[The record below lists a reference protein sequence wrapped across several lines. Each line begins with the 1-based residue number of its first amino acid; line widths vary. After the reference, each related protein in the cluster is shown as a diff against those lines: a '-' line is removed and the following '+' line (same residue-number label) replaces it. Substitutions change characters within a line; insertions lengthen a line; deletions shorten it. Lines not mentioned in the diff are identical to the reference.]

1 MTKKLMLFTPGPVMT
16 SKSLKLALGHPDMP
30 HRRPCFEEIIIRVR
44 ENLHKLYGA
53 NEEYGIAVIS
63 GSGTAANETALSS
76 IIRDTDE
83 VLLLK
88 NGIFGDR
95 LDDILTCYRYKIH
108 RIESH
113 WGKPIDLIQVE
124 EALQENPKIRWTC
137 IVYHETSTGM
147 INPVKKMGEL
157 VTKYNRRLFVDCVS
171 AIGGEPI
178 NVVQQKIDVCTGSGN
193 KAIAGTTGIS
203 FVCAKRLAVPK
214 LEVEVPRRNIYLNLQ
229 NHLKWADEL
238 NQTPNTPAVTMFIG
252 LDTALKELFEEGLDN
267 RIRRYREC
275 SQIIRDGLRSMELQ
289 LLINDDE
296 NSNTLTSV
304 FLPKNVGI
312 DQFIDELEKRG
323 YVVYPGKGSLY
334 KQNLIQI
341 ATMGWICPQ
350 DCHDLI
356 RTIDETIQSL
366 TSLSEQIR

>member
-1 MTKKLMLFTPGPVMT
+1 
-16 SKSLKLALGHPDMP
+16 
-30 HRRPCFEEIIIRVR
+30 
-44 ENLHKLYGA
+44 
-53 NEEYGIAVIS
+53 
-63 GSGTAANETALSS
+63 
-76 IIRDTDE
+76 
-83 VLLLK
+83 
-88 NGIFGDR
+88 
-95 LDDILTCYRYKIH
+95 
-108 RIESH
+108 
-113 WGKPIDLIQVE
+113 
-124 EALQENPKIRWTC
+124 
-137 IVYHETSTGM
+137 
-147 INPVKKMGEL
+147 MGEL